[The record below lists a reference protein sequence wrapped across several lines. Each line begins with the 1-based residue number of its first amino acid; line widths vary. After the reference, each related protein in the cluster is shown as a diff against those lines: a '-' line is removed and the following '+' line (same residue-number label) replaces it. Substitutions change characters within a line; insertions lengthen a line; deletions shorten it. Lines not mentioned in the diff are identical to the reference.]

1 MIRATSQ
8 RTGQAIAAA
17 TLLLAVLTTA
27 AGCGQKHYTDYSAFL
42 QEPRPLV
49 SSSTY
54 RIMPPDVIQI
64 DAKHVRE
71 IHGHREQVRADG
83 RLTFPLLG
91 NVYVAGKTPEE
102 ISQELETMSRLYYE
116 DAEVTLRV
124 VSYRSQKIFV
134 FGEVGIAGAYPYT
147 GANTVLAMMASAQ
160 PTRLANT
167 SRIHIH
173 RPDRNGELTRH
184 MTIDLDKMVRRGDMS
199 LNAVL
204 EEGDIIYVPPTG
216 FASVGLALQQLLL
229 PIQPAAAVVSGPA
242 DIYDNSQQRPY
253 ISNDNASSQ

>member
-1 MIRATSQ
+1 MISRTSQ
-8 RTGQAIAAA
+8 RTGRATAAA
-17 TLLLAVLTTA
+17 TLLLAVLIA
-27 AGCGQKHYTDYSAFL
+27 VGGCSQKHYADYSAFL

-54 RIMPPDVIQI
+54 RIMPPDIIQI
-64 DAKHVRE
+64 DAEHVRE

-83 RLTFPLLG
+83 RLTLPLLG
-91 NVYVAGKTPEE
+91 SVYVAGKTPEE
-102 ISQELETMSRLYYE
+102 VGQELETMSRRYYD

-134 FGEVGIAGAYPYT
+134 FGEVSIAGAYPYT
-147 GANTVLAMMASAQ
+147 GANTVLAMLATAQ

-229 PIQPAAAVVSGPA
+229 PIQPAASVVAGPT

-253 ISNDNASSQ
+253 GNNQNASMQ